1 MVARK
6 GNEVIY
12 CEDIEGGFNVSPVG
26 PGGEIPEH
34 RCNRDELRFAL
45 NAWIEGRGA
54 SRQIG
59 TRDGYRLTVNEVMA
73 C

>member
-12 CEDIEGGFNVSPVG
+12 YEDIEGGFNVSPVG
-26 PGGEIPEH
+26 PDGEIPEH

-45 NAWIEGRGA
+45 KGRGLHGRSGPA
-54 SRQIG
+54 TAI
-59 TRDGYRLTVNEVMA
+59 D
-73 C
+73 